1 MCRKCVAEE
10 QPDRGT
16 ACLDTGAYLA
26 NFKACAACGVRATL
40 RATERV
46 EDEDADAGGDG
57 GGDEEEETVN
67 FKRASPYELLLNFV
81 PISICFWMRAE

>member
-46 EDEDADAGGDG
+46 EDADADAGGDG
-57 GGDEEEETVN
+57 GGDEEETVN
-67 FKRASPYELLLNFV
+67 FKRA
-81 PISICFWMRAE
+81 